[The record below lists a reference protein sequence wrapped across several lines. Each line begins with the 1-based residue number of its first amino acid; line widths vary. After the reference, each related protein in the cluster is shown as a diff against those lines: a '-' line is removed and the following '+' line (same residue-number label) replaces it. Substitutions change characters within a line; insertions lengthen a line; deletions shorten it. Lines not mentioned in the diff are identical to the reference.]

1 MQSAHLWITLWPFL
15 LLLLWSLRLLIL
27 LIPSC
32 LVVHRS
38 MRLVFNANRRHSIA
52 RVVTQQSSVSA
63 LTSTELLKQ
72 LHWLPSEWQIRFKFA
87 SLVYKVLNTVLVT
100 RHTLPGSYNI
110 TSPQGPRVH
119 MPVTYCL
126 FCDATFH
133 YWHSCIAHRCVQN
146 MELRTSSHPP
156 IPNIFFLQTSS

>member
-1 MQSAHLWITLWPFL
+1 MAISVASALV
-15 LLLLWSLRLLIL
+15 SSRLDYANS
-27 LIPSC
+27 SC

-38 MRLVFNANRRHSIA
+38 TRLVFNANRRHSMHSIA
-52 RVVTQQSSVSA
+52 RVVTQQSSVSP

-72 LHWLPSEWQIRFKFA
+72 PHWLPIEWQIRFKFA

-100 RHTLPGSYNI
+100 RHTLTSSYNI

-146 MELRTSSHPP
+146 MELHTSSHPP
-156 IPNIFFLQTSS
+156 IPNILFLQTSS